1 MTDQTSGSSKLEAF
15 AYILF
20 WGLILYGFLTQ
31 KKHVLLYILFGVMPF
46 GSFAVISPKI
56 TGVTLTVAPIV
67 MLIFIARTFLVKDG
81 LNQFVDISLAKNKLL
96 LLFMFWLTAIF
107 LTLTMPRFFQGDV
120 MVIPMSLS
128 SLYAVPIEPTTQN
141 FTQLVYISISIL
153 AVYSFAVF
161 LQDLKMRQHAIKAIC
176 LAGFIAIVTGVL
188 DYSSQYVKLDIV
200 LDAFR
205 NANYGLAT
213 EQMVFESKRIN
224 GLMPEPSAFA
234 NLCISLLAT
243 LYFFRR
249 AIDSQVIREKIAPLL
264 IVALIGMVWLSTSS
278 SGLVGLALFGFLA
291 ITEWAWRA
299 RSNSKNKIAKR
310 GLMVEIV
317 ILNILLIASL
327 TVFLV
332 KPQLFNPIIEMFDTM
347 VFKKTES
354 SSYEERSMWTTVSWQ
369 ALLDSYGIGIG
380 LGSTRASNGFVTLTS
395 SVGFIGAMFYYS
407 FLLQSFFRKAA
418 TSDEYGDV
426 MMTAF
431 RWSFVPPFVVDLLIG
446 TTPDFGLFNAFRYG
460 LVLAI
465 AIAAMPQKR
474 YRSVY

>member
-1 MTDQTSGSSKLEAF
+1 MEVL

-20 WGLILYGFLTQ
+20 WGLIFYGILTP

-46 GSFAVISPKI
+46 GSFAVISPSI

-67 MLIFIARTFLVKDG
+67 MLIFIAKTFLVKDG
-81 LNQFVDISLAKNKLL
+81 LNRFVDISLSKQKLL
-96 LLFMFWLTAIF
+96 LLFVFWLIAVF

-120 MVIPMSLS
+120 MVIPMNLS
-128 SLYAVPIEPTTQN
+128 SLYAVPLGPTTQN
-141 FTQLVYISISIL
+141 FTQLIYVSISVL
-153 AVYSFAVF
+153 AVYAFAVF
-161 LQDLKMRQHAIKAIC
+161 LQDITIRQHALKAIC
-176 LAGFIAIVTGVL
+176 LAGLIAIITGVL
-188 DYSSQYVKLDIV
+188 DYSSQYVKIDFF

-213 EQMVFESKRIN
+213 DQVIFDSKRVN

-234 NLCISLLAT
+234 NLCISLLVT

-249 AIDSQVIREKIAPLL
+249 AIDDQAIREKVAPIL
-264 IVALIGMVWLSTSS
+264 IVALIAMVWLSTSS
-278 SGLVGLALFGFLA
+278 SGLVGLGLFAFLA
-291 ITEWAWRA
+291 IVEWTWRA
-299 RSNSKNKIAKR
+299 LNNSKNKIAKR
-310 GLMVEIV
+310 GLLVEIC
-317 ILNILLIASL
+317 ILNILVIGALA
-327 TVFLV
+327 VFLV
-332 KPQLFNPIIEMFDTM
+332 KPQLFNPIIDMLDTM

-354 SSYEERSMWTTVSWQ
+354 SSYEERSMWTSVSWQ

-395 SVGFIGAMFYYS
+395 SVGFLGALFYYS
-407 FLLQSFFRKAA
+407 FLLQSFLRKSAA
-418 TSDEYGDV
+418 SDEYGDV
-426 MMTAF
+426 MITAF

-465 AIAAMPQKR
+465 ASATYVNIQKK
-474 YRSVY
+474 YRSAY